1 LDSRSVSGR
10 TDIKAGIE
18 DREWKPALSAVEGI
32 EFQYGYPQSSIFDP
46 RFSLAWQGQTVSFL
60 RIEHLYKTFNRVVAV
75 NRLNLEIREGEF
87 FTLLGS
93 SGCGKTTTLRLVGG
107 LEKPDGGEIH
117 LGDRCLVSESRR
129 LFIKPEKRDMGM
141 VFQSYALWPHMTVF
155 ENVVYPLKL
164 RGIRGREAEKKVGEV
179 LGLVGLGGLQDRPAP
194 ALSGGQQQRV
204 ALARALVFSPR
215 VLLLDEPLSNLD
227 AQLREEMRRELKGLQ
242 QRLGITVLFVTHDQ
256 IEALSLSDRIAI
268 MKIGELQQVGSPEEV
283 YYHPGTPFVRDF
295 LGKTFLLPGKILG
308 IGDQHINVAI
318 QQFDT
323 SPLSIQRSN
332 LSATG
337 NGLAGVGQSV
347 MVAIRPEQ
355 VELWAKAPEGKPN
368 MVPANLQSVQF
379 LGDRYEYTV
388 ALGSETRVLVSPASR
403 HLRAGE
409 RIYLELKSEGITL
422 WPRET

>member
-1 LDSRSVSGR
+1 M
-10 TDIKAGIE
+10 
-18 DREWKPALSAVEGI
+18 
-32 EFQYGYPQSSIFDP
+32 
-46 RFSLAWQGQTVSFL
+46 SFL
-60 RIEHLYKTFNRVVAV
+60 RIQNLYKTFDRVVAV
-75 NRLNLEIREGEF
+75 NHINLEVAEGEF

-93 SGCGKTTTLRLVGG
+93 SGCGKTTTLRMVGG

-117 LGDRCLVSESRR
+117 LGNRCLVSESKR

-164 RGIRGREAEKKVGEV
+164 RGIKGREAEKRVAEV
-179 LGLVGLGGLQDRPAP
+179 LELVGLAGLEDRPAP

-227 AQLREEMRRELKGLQ
+227 AQLREEMRRELKALQ

-268 MKIGELQQVGSPEEV
+268 MQTGQLEQVGGPEDV
-283 YYHPGTPFVRDF
+283 YYHPATPFVRDF

-308 IGDQHINVAI
+308 IADHQINVAI
-318 QQFDT
+318 QQFDA

-332 LSATG
+332 LSASG
-337 NGLAGVGQSV
+337 NGLTGVGQSV

-355 VELWAKAPEGKPN
+355 VELWAKAPEGKLN

-403 HLRAGE
+403 YLKAGE
-409 RIYLELKSEGITL
+409 KIYLELKSEGITL